1 MKDIAFIDGKT
12 TVRIKDDRLEAYLEG
27 IEAAGY
33 MVRANKC
40 KTGEWSGDILMI
52 GKAGDFDEFFSGK
65 ARIKEIA
72 KQSSEIYRLLFDD
85 REMVLYLLDKDC

>member
-12 TVRIKDDRLEAYLEG
+12 TLKIKDDRLGAYLES

-33 MVRANKC
+33 LVRANKC
-40 KTGEWSGDILMI
+40 KTKEGSRDILMI

-65 ARIKEIA
+65 ARIKEVV

-85 REMVLYLLDKDC
+85 REMVLYLLDKDR